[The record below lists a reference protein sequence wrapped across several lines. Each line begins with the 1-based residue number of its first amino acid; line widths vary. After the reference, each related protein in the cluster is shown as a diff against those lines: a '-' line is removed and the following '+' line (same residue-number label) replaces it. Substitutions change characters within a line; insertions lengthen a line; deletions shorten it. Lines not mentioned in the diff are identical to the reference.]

1 MDSEKST
8 PNKKLPKGVTSEYN
22 SAKKPDKK
30 LLPSSAHKNL
40 LALSEVPITKEPRI
54 DVKVN
59 LLN

>member
-1 MDSEKST
+1 MDSGKST
-8 PNKKLPKGVTSEYN
+8 PNKKLPKGVTSEQK
-22 SAKKPDKK
+22 SPKKPDKK
-30 LLPSSAHKNL
+30 LIPSSAHKNL